1 MYWWFPPDFW
11 TTNRIYRIWK
21 KLCTSTGV
29 DLILLGGQ
37 LGLKKLQC
45 GKVLLEV
52 TFQCACRMSVNGW
65 SGFRRSQKVG
75 ELTYFSTVFWKS
87 LFFFGGGDSQSM
99 LQPPVVKVARQPCH
113 WWILIDS
120 DGSDSAPTW
129 KCQWVW
135 MSTFTLDLSF
145 PIGTFHSEPS
155 LTGCP
160 PDWIRL
166 NHQLE
171 HS

>member
-87 LFFFGGGDSQSM
+87 LFFFGGGI
-99 LQPPVVKVARQPCH
+99 VKVCYSLRWWRLLGNLVTGGFWLTQMDLTVHPHGNANGFGCQPSLWTSVSLSGH
-113 WWILIDS
+113 
-120 DGSDSAPTW
+120 
-129 KCQWVW
+129 
-135 MSTFTLDLSF
+135 FTANLRSPDVL
-145 PIGTFHSEPS
+145 PIG
-155 LTGCP
+155 L
-160 PDWIRL
+160 D
-166 NHQLE
+166 
-171 HS
+171 